1 MMFFKSFLEAGLAT
15 LGPPPEVVN
24 ELVELVVVGTVVA
37 GSATGADLVR
47 TGESKSSP
55 NND

>member
-1 MMFFKSFLEAGLAT
+1 MLFFKSFLEAGLAT
-15 LGPPPEVVN
+15 FAPPPELVK
-24 ELVELVVVGTVVA
+24 ELVELVVVVTIAA

>member
-1 MMFFKSFLEAGLAT
+1 MLFFKSFLEAGLAT